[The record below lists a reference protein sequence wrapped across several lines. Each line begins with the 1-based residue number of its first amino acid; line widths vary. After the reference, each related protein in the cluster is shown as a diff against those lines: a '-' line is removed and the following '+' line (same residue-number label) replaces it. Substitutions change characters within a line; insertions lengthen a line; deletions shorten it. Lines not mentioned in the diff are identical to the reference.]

1 MTRETLLP
9 SSPTAL
15 KLPEITRRSVQI
27 EEPAEMTPVPVPML
41 PAAAMPAL
49 AVRPVVRVG
58 LLETQAVS
66 PVEAR
71 AVATKVGFD
80 AGSQE
85 IGKRRARGTAGAGFG
100 ESETATP
107 VKAMRRT
114 VRGGFDETEGAPRKP
129 AIAKVDAPEF
139 EGLEILEKP
148 QPIYTEEG
156 RRLRIEGTVQLRV
169 VFSAAGEIQVVSV
182 VKGLGHGL
190 DEAAVRAATAIRF
203 RPARRAGRPVDAPA
217 MIQIRFQLA

>member
-15 KLPEITRRSVQI
+15 KLPEISTRRIQI
-27 EEPAEMTPVPVPML
+27 EAPVEMAPVSVPML
-41 PAAAMPAL
+41 PVAVMPAL

-58 LLETQAVS
+58 LLETPEVS
-66 PVEAR
+66 PAAAR
-71 AVATKVGFD
+71 AVATNVGFD

-85 IGKRRARGTAGAGFG
+85 TGARRARGTAGAAFG
-100 ESETATP
+100 ESETAKP
-107 VKAMRRT
+107 AKAMRRT
-114 VRGGFDETEGAPRKP
+114 VRGGFDETEEAPLKP
-129 AIAKVDAPEF
+129 ATTKVDAPEF

-156 RRLRIEGTVQLRV
+156 RRLRIEGTVKLRV

-217 MIQIRFQLA
+217 VIQIHFQLA

>member
-1 MTRETLLP
+1 
-9 SSPTAL
+9 
-15 KLPEITRRSVQI
+15 
-27 EEPAEMTPVPVPML
+27 ML

-58 LLETQAVS
+58 LLETPEVS
-66 PVEAR
+66 PVGAR
-71 AVATKVGFD
+71 VVATNVGFD

-85 IGKRRARGTAGAGFG
+85 IGERPARGSSGAGFG
-100 ESETATP
+100 EPETVKP

-114 VRGGFDETEGAPRKP
+114 VRGGFDETEVSP
-129 AIAKVDAPEF
+129 AKGVAAKAVHPEF

-148 QPIYTEEG
+148 QPVYTEEG

-217 MIQIRFQLA
+217 VIQIRFQLA